1 MRHMKG
7 EKMEVTGRT
16 QMWEIREMEEPSD
29 SKAWW
34 LKDAMLS
41 KQGFQEKKAV
51 EEKAPVTC

>member
-1 MRHMKG
+1 
-7 EKMEVTGRT
+7 MEVTGRT

-51 EEKAPVTC
+51 EEKAPVPC